1 MVRISRAGRQK
12 AGDRPL
18 RRRWSTATAVLGALA
33 AFSTGLTPQAAAAD
47 WQSKQWYLDAMRAE
61 EMWKT
66 STGEGVK
73 VAVIDSGVNPA
84 TPSLE
89 GQVLTDE
96 IPAPH
101 NYGATEDYDGHGTA
115 MAEIIAGTGAGGGL
129 KGLAPDAKIV
139 PIRIAF
145 GTKEGKSKAKKA
157 PSFIEAVRA
166 AADSDA
172 KIINMSFGNDVPTFQ
187 EDEAVAYAHSKGKLL
202 FASVGNDALGKGY
215 AAEAIGY
222 PASYP
227 YVVGV
232 AAADESGTVGRFS
245 ENGWYVDV
253 AAPGLDVP
261 GWCDAS
267 FRSYC
272 MREGTSAAT
281 AVASASA
288 ALIWSA
294 HPDWTANQ
302 VMSALIDTASR
313 DWPKDVPSKY
323 LGYGLLRPRLV
334 LADADYKPAPPDADP
349 LHRENAGGKAP
360 SPEPSPSE
368 EKKDGADPAHAPGGE
383 NATSATEA
391 ADSGDDLL
399 WPVAGGA
406 VAALV
411 IGGGTVVLLRKRRT
425 G

>member
-1 MVRISRAGRQK
+1 MVRISRPGRPT
-12 AGDRPL
+12 ARSRSLG
-18 RRRWSTATAVLGALA
+18 RRWSAATATLGALA
-33 AFSTGLTPQAAAAD
+33 ALSAGPTPQAAAAD

-84 TPSLE
+84 TASLK

-96 IPAPH
+96 IPAPQ
-101 NYGATEDYDGHGTA
+101 NYGATEDYDSHGTS

-129 KGLAPDAKIV
+129 KGLAPDAEII
-139 PIRIAF
+139 PIRI
-145 GTKEGKSKAKKA
+145 GLSTLKDKAEAAKA
-157 PSFIEAVRA
+157 PSVLEAIRA

-172 KIINMSFGNDVPTFQ
+172 KIISMSFGWGTPTWQ

-202 FASVGNDALGKGY
+202 FAGVGNDAMGKGFE
-215 AAEAIGY
+215 AETIGY
-222 PASYP
+222 PAAYP

-232 AAADESGTVGRFS
+232 AAADESGTVGDFS
-245 ENGWYVDV
+245 EAGQYVDV
-253 AAPGLDVP
+253 AAPGLEVP
-261 GWCDAS
+261 SWCDAS

-272 MREGTSAAT
+272 MQEGTSAAT

-302 VMSALIDTASR
+302 VMSALIDTAGR

-334 LADADYKPAPPDADP
+334 LDDADYKPAAPDADP
-349 LHRENAGGKAP
+349 LHRENAKGKAP
-360 SPEPSPSE
+360 SPSPSPSE
-368 EKKDGADPAHAPGGE
+368 GKKDGAAPAHAPGGE
-383 NATSATEA
+383 DATSA
-391 ADSGDDLL
+391 ADTADDGNGLL
-399 WPVAGGA
+399 WPVVGGA
-406 VAALV
+406 AAVLV
-411 IGGGTVVLLRKRRT
+411 IGGVAVVLLRKRRT